1 MSYIEQKTNTDQLK
15 TDLLFN
21 NIPKG
26 DNVVLINHKNLV
38 YNADYEPIA
47 EITVT
52 TSTKDLVQQVNSSN
66 PNQQLDSFLNSGK
79 ISSNKN
85 SPNTLHGEDV
95 VYKSFVRQNETRET
109 TYLKRCSDDEIVAYV
124 YWHETNGYYDYYQS
138 DGLTHHI
145 QVFEFNF

>member
-1 MSYIEQKTNTDQLK
+1 MSYIEQKINTNQLK

-38 YNADYEPIA
+38 YNADCEVID
-47 EITVT
+47 EITLT
-52 TSTKDLVQQVNSSN
+52 TSTKDQIYNASD
-66 PNQQLDSFLNSGK
+66 PNYQLYRFLHSGK
-79 ISSNKN
+79 ISSNKDA
-85 SPNTLHGEDV
+85 PNTLHGSDP
-95 VYKSFVRQNETRET
+95 VYLVCSSSSTRSY
-109 TYLKRCSDDEIVAYV
+109 TYLKRCSDDETVASV
-124 YWHETNGYYDYYQS
+124 EWRESYYAYYQS